1 MALGRAPAIMGPRN
15 GERKRPCFTLK
26 PPISTGTI
34 APTSPLG
41 KSTGGCNAFARKL
54 ALWLNAAP
62 GAAPVDSWIW
72 EHRAAIDFAA
82 RAIMATAGLLAGWS
96 LYRDLRA
103 AWPRIIALLEER
115 NDDDDT

>member
-1 MALGRAPAIMGPRN
+1 MGWAL
-15 GERKRPCFTLK
+15 
-26 PPISTGTI
+26 
-34 APTSPLG
+34 
-41 KSTGGCNAFARKL
+41 
-54 ALWLNAAP
+54 
-62 GAAPVDSWIW
+62 
-72 EHRAAIDFAA
+72 EHREAIDLAA